1 MKISIG
7 GAEATLLQLE
17 IEPVVR
23 YLTSLFDEGG
33 LNKERTLGW
42 AQELLNRGE
51 SSLLVK
57 LKGKMILLTY
67 LASIETMRAGPV
79 ASEAMR
85 GTHRGNFLKFLHIAV
100 AWSVLSHKANSK
112 ALLLTYFQKS
122 DAVDNAK
129 LWVQTG
135 VKRKSDSKPWY
146 GNQSCLVKMARVSY
160 LKQVFHMKWT
170 CTQQEQEGAAEFT
183 WDVLSLQEKESRSN
197 ANKQQLGD
205 VSRRLFEEGKETFM
219 KVFPGKFKNW
229 ISQSGPG
236 GGIRLKKELT
246 EQMKCNDTDS

>member
-1 MKISIG
+1 MHFVS
-7 GAEATLLQLE
+7 
-17 IEPVVR
+17 
-23 YLTSLFDEGG
+23 YC
-33 LNKERTLGW
+33 
-42 AQELLNRGE
+42 
-51 SSLLVK
+51 
-57 LKGKMILLTY
+57 
-67 LASIETMRAGPV
+67 
-79 ASEAMR
+79 
-85 GTHRGNFLKFLHIAV
+85 FLRP
-100 AWSVLSHKANSK
+100 KANSK
-112 ALLLTYFQKS
+112 PLLLAYFQKS
-122 DAVDNAK
+122 DAVDK
-129 LWVQTG
+129 VDLWVQTG
-135 VKRKSDSKPWY
+135 VERKSVSKLWY

-197 ANKQQLGD
+197 ANKQQLDD